1 MVDDKTK
8 KVTEK
13 VVASKPKA
21 KKAATPKAKINAKV
35 IKKDTAP
42 KKPVAK
48 KTAPSKAKI
57 KTGAKKSPIKEKYSP
72 KYREFYEQK
81 IVPSLMKEF
90 KYNSAMEVPRLDK
103 ITLNM
108 GVGDAKLNPKALESA
123 VQELTLISA
132 QKAVVTH
139 AKNDVSN
146 FKIRKGFPVGCTVNL
161 RGNRMYDFFE
171 RLNSI
176 ALPRTRDFRG
186 LSFKSFDRRGNYNF
200 GIKEQIVF
208 TEINYDKIDAIR
220 GLDVAIA
227 TSAKSDE
234 EAYALLKA
242 FGFPLREKP
251 VKKSEVAEEN

>member
-8 KVTEK
+8 IVTEK
-13 VVASKPKA
+13 AAVSKPA
-21 KKAATPKAKINAKV
+21 
-35 IKKDTAP
+35 
-42 KKPVAK
+42 AK
-48 KTAPSKAKI
+48 KTAAPKTKSAAKASIKKAAPKKKATKKAAPSKAVAKSDKKI
-57 KTGAKKSPIKEKYSP
+57 SVAKEKHTP
-72 KYREFYEQK
+72 KYREFYEQD

-90 KYNSAMEVPRLDK
+90 KYNSVMEVPRLEK

-251 VKKSEVAEEN
+251 VKESEVVEEN